1 MNIKHLPLQLS
12 LGFALAISGAVCQ
25 TPQAQAQSGNQSDIT
40 GVIITTSDVAGSF
53 NFSGGGGDRRR
64 LIAFASPG
72 IQSSVNSA
80 AISINQQLQQQSLAV
95 VATDASQA
103 AVSVTIQQ
111 TLLIILTNT
120 TNVDARVTQFVN
132 GLVNAGAEAN
142 VSRNLVLSM
151 VGLTAKG
158 KVEAAQCQRVIR
170 SYNVFIENSTVELLT
185 NNPDELRAIRSVL
198 AQLLNAAYAS
208 R

>member
-25 TPQAQAQSGNQSDIT
+25 IPQAQAQSGNQSDIT
-40 GVIITTSDVAGSF
+40 GVIITTSDVAGGF
-53 NFSGGGGDRRR
+53 NFSGGDRRR

-95 VATDASQA
+95 VATDASQT
-103 AVSVTIQQ
+103 AVSVTVQQ

-158 KVEAAQCQRVIR
+158 NVEAAQCQRVIR

>member
-12 LGFALAISGAVCQ
+12 LGLALTILGVVDQ
-25 TPQAQAQSGNQSDIT
+25 TPKAQAQSGNQSDIT
-40 GVIITTSDVAGSF
+40 GAIITTSDVAGGF
-53 NFSGGGGDRRR
+53 NFSGGDRRR

-95 VATDASQA
+95 VATDASQSA
-103 AVSVTIQQ
+103 ISVTVHQ

-158 KVEAAQCQRVIR
+158 NVEAAQCQSVIR
-170 SYNVFIENSTVELLT
+170 SYNVFIENSSIELLT

>member
-1 MNIKHLPLQLS
+1 

-40 GVIITTSDVAGSF
+40 GVIITTSDVAGGF
-53 NFSGGGGDRRR
+53 NFSGGDRRR

-103 AVSVTIQQ
+103 AVSVTVQQ

>member
-40 GVIITTSDVAGSF
+40 GVIITTSDVAGGF
-53 NFSGGGGDRRR
+53 NFSGGDRRR

-103 AVSVTIQQ
+103 AVSVTVQQ

>member
-40 GVIITTSDVAGSF
+40 GVIITTSDVAGGF
-53 NFSGGGGDRRR
+53 NFSGGDRRR

-95 VATDASQA
+95 VATDASQT
-103 AVSVTIQQ
+103 AVSVTVQQ

-158 KVEAAQCQRVIR
+158 NVEAAQCQRVIR

>member
-40 GVIITTSDVAGSF
+40 GVIITTSDVAGGF
-53 NFSGGGGDRRR
+53 NFSGGDRRR

>member
-40 GVIITTSDVAGSF
+40 GVIITTSDVAGGF
-53 NFSGGGGDRRR
+53 NFSGGDRRR

-95 VATDASQA
+95 VATDASQT
-103 AVSVTIQQ
+103 AVSVTVQQ

-158 KVEAAQCQRVIR
+158 NVEAAQCQRVIR
-170 SYNVFIENSTVELLT
+170 SYNVFIENSTVDLLT

>member
-12 LGFALAISGAVCQ
+12 LGFALALLGAVAQ

-40 GVIITTSDVAGSF
+40 GVIITTSDVAGGF
-53 NFSGGGGDRRR
+53 NFSGGDRRK

-80 AISINQQLQQQSLAV
+80 ALSINQQLEQQSLAV
-95 VATDASQA
+95 VATDASQT
-103 AVSVTIQQ
+103 AVSITVQQ

-132 GLVNAGAEAN
+132 GLVNAGAD
-142 VSRNLVLSM
+142 VQLSRNLVLSM

-158 KVEAAQCQRVIR
+158 NVEAAQCQSVIR
-170 SYNVFIENSTVELLT
+170 SYNLFIEGSTVELLT

>member
-40 GVIITTSDVAGSF
+40 GVIITTSDVAGGF
-53 NFSGGGGDRRR
+53 NFSGGDRRR

-95 VATDASQA
+95 VATDASQT
-103 AVSVTIQQ
+103 AVSVTVQQ